1 MNIRE
6 ALLAKHSKPQTM
18 RIVNYIGDDKG
29 RFAELMS
36 AFFEDEYRLTQRA
49 SWPMN
54 YCAQRHPKLIVP
66 YLKKLL
72 DHAERDDVHDAI
84 RRNAMRL
91 LQYVDV
97 PARLKGRVYSL
108 CLDLVTDLKQPV
120 AAKVFAITTA
130 RKIAEGEPS
139 LMSELA
145 LVVREQ
151 LPHNSIAFSK
161 RAREAL

>member
-1 MNIRE
+1 
-6 ALLAKHSKPQTM
+6 M
-18 RIVNYIGDDKG
+18 RVVRYIGSDRE

-36 AFFEDEYRLTQRA
+36 AFFKGEYRLTQRA

-54 YCAQRHPKLIVP
+54 YCVQRHPELIVP

-72 DHAERDDVHDAI
+72 DHAERDDVHDAV

-97 PARLKGRVYSL
+97 PTRLKGRVYSL
-108 CLDLVTDLKQPV
+108 CLDLIGDLKQPV
-120 AAKVFAITTA
+120 AVKVFAITTA
-130 RKIAEGEPS
+130 RKIAEKEPS
-139 LMSELA
+139 LISELS

-151 LPHNSIAFSK
+151 LPHNSVAFSK
-161 RAREAL
+161 RAREVL